1 MLEFTLIALPDLY
14 HLDYLTTPL
23 SRRSSQR
30 SQRLTSP
37 LSPRSPARRK
47 SKKLNLAL
55 YEDPLVAM
63 MSAQTPGPLTPPAEQ
78 ENHFESLDAPGKL
91 PHTPVTDQDM
101 EDPFENCMTEAEAA
115 HVEKPHLITHAKV
128 YAIAEK

>member
-1 MLEFTLIALPDLY
+1 LK
-14 HLDYLTTPL
+14 
-23 SRRSSQR
+23 
-30 SQRLTSP
+30 SP

-55 YEDPLVAM
+55 CEDPLVAM
-63 MSAQTPGPLTPPAEQ
+63 MMSAQASSRPLTPPAEP
-78 ENHFESLDAPGKL
+78 ENHLESFDVSGKL
-91 PHTPVTDQDM
+91 PETPTVDQDM
-101 EDPFENCMTEAEAA
+101 EDPFESHMTEAEAA